1 MTVKISQTA
10 DVQRFFEEA
19 SGQLNERG
27 DPRTKALVR
36 RILDDTAKLIEEMQV
51 TPDEFWKAVDYL
63 NRLGSR
69 QEAGLL
75 AAGLGLEHYL
85 DLLLDAQ
92 DAEAGLTGGTPRT
105 IEGPLYV
112 AGAPLSDGEAR
123 MDDGRDAGT
132 VMFLQGRVSGP
143 DGQPLAGA
151 IVDVWHANTQ
161 GTYSYFDSSQSEY
174 NLRRR
179 IRTDADGRYRA
190 RSIVPSGYGCPS
202 DGPTQEL
209 LDRLGRHGQ
218 RPAHIHFFVSAP
230 GHRHLTTQINL
241 AGDRYLWDDFAYAT
255 RDGLIGDLRF
265 NDDPAA
271 ARDRGVEGG
280 RFAELDFDFQPP
292 VQPGA
297 RRRAPQPAAAGI
309 AGVRWETGRAA
320 GRWRPCRLLP
330 PGATAD
336 KKGAMT
342 GASGLVQRSNPKRT
356 SVLLGERLFSRCR
369 SCARR
374 ICCGRSSAL
383 ALPVVASAGAFRAVL
398 SARRGIRRCTA
409 RSVRCRPGPG

>member
-123 MDDGRDAGT
+123 MD
-132 VMFLQGRVSGP
+132 
-143 DGQPLAGA
+143 
-151 IVDVWHANTQ
+151 
-161 GTYSYFDSSQSEY
+161 
-174 NLRRR
+174 
-179 IRTDADGRYRA
+179 
-190 RSIVPSGYGCPS
+190 
-202 DGPTQEL
+202 
-209 LDRLGRHGQ
+209 
-218 RPAHIHFFVSAP
+218 
-230 GHRHLTTQINL
+230 
-241 AGDRYLWDDFAYAT
+241 
-255 RDGLIGDLRF
+255 
-265 NDDPAA
+265 
-271 ARDRGVEGG
+271 
-280 RFAELDFDFQPP
+280 
-292 VQPGA
+292 
-297 RRRAPQPAAAGI
+297 
-309 AGVRWETGRAA
+309 
-320 GRWRPCRLLP
+320 
-330 PGATAD
+330 
-336 KKGAMT
+336 
-342 GASGLVQRSNPKRT
+342 
-356 SVLLGERLFSRCR
+356 
-369 SCARR
+369 
-374 ICCGRSSAL
+374 
-383 ALPVVASAGAFRAVL
+383 
-398 SARRGIRRCTA
+398 
-409 RSVRCRPGPG
+409 